1 MRTLPEYVKNGVM
14 YQLFLRPFTPEGTF
28 KAAEAMLPH
37 LASLGVD
44 IIYLCPFFT
53 ADTDE
58 DVAGWSDRQRGSNL
72 GQPKNPYRI
81 ADYFHVDEEYGTDE
95 DLADFVAA
103 AHELGMRVI
112 FDLVYFHC
120 GPTAVFLAEHPD
132 YVMLDADGKIAV
144 GEWRFP
150 RLNYANR
157 ELRDYLISNMKEL
170 IERFDVDGYR
180 CDVGDGVPLDFW
192 EEAREAIEPL
202 KDGLMMLN
210 EGHKKEALDKAFEL
224 NYGYN
229 LRNGI
234 LAVAKG
240 EPVSK
245 LSGYLRDI
253 DEYVGGRAIEFL
265 DNHDTANNDWYNRL
279 ETQVGGE
286 VMELALVINL
296 TLNGHP
302 MLYNG
307 VEVADTNRHSIWGNR
322 FHGANLT
329 IDWQNLATAAGQK
342 RLQLVKKLTALRREY
357 ADELGI
363 GEAVDYLDAAND
375 RVFVMR
381 RSSIVVAANFS
392 DEAQCVNTGVT
403 AEGVDPLLM
412 RGASVSAGGTISMNL
427 APHGFAVVRAL

>member
-44 IIYLCPFFT
+44 IIYLCPFFA

-58 DVAGWSDRQRGSNL
+58 DEAGWSDRQRGSNL

-95 DLADFVAA
+95 DCVNFVAA

-120 GPTAVFLAEHPD
+120 GPAAVFLAEHPD
-132 YVMLDADGKIAV
+132 YVMLDEDGKIAV

-150 RLNYANR
+150 RLNYENR
-157 ELRDYLISNMKEL
+157 ELRDYLIANMKEL
-170 IERFDVDGYR
+170 IERFDADGYR

-279 ETQVGGE
+279 ETQLGGE

-296 TLNGHP
+296 TMNGHP

-342 RLQLVKKLTALRREY
+342 RLQLIKKLFSLLR
-357 ADELGI
+357 
-363 GEAVDYLDAAND
+363 
-375 RVFVMR
+375 
-381 RSSIVVAANFS
+381 FS
-392 DEAQCVNTGVT
+392 V
-403 AEGVDPLLM
+403 PK
-412 RGASVSAGGTISMNL
+412 
-427 APHGFAVVRAL
+427 

>member
-44 IIYLCPFFT
+44 IIYLCPFFA

-58 DVAGWSDRQRGSNL
+58 DEAGWSDRQRGSNL

-95 DLADFVAA
+95 DCVNFVAA

-132 YVMLDADGKIAV
+132 YVMLDEDGKIAV
-144 GEWRFP
+144 GQWRFP
-150 RLNYANR
+150 RLNYENR
-157 ELRDYLISNMKEL
+157 ELRDYLIANMKEL

-229 LRNGI
+229 LRNGL

-240 EPVSK
+240 
-245 LSGYLRDI
+245 
-253 DEYVGGRAIEFL
+253 
-265 DNHDTANNDWYNRL
+265 
-279 ETQVGGE
+279 
-286 VMELALVINL
+286 
-296 TLNGHP
+296 
-302 MLYNG
+302 
-307 VEVADTNRHSIWGNR
+307 
-322 FHGANLT
+322 
-329 IDWQNLATAAGQK
+329 
-342 RLQLVKKLTALRREY
+342 
-357 ADELGI
+357 
-363 GEAVDYLDAAND
+363 
-375 RVFVMR
+375 
-381 RSSIVVAANFS
+381 
-392 DEAQCVNTGVT
+392 
-403 AEGVDPLLM
+403 
-412 RGASVSAGGTISMNL
+412 
-427 APHGFAVVRAL
+427 